1 MELSITQEELS
12 NRVMKITAACLRVVI
27 QTALSEALGPNWLE
41 PYKKAFNAQA
51 GSGKYAK
58 MGSEIQSIK
67 DFDFQACMKLFVHTP
82 KYREIVLKKYNLSE
96 SNDDIETFASTLI
109 AFRNKLAHSGEKNG
123 TPMDTYTYEHGIT
136 TMKALVSYFP
146 TVKDPQTHKSFL
158 EELNGLTMDFN
169 KQATTKM
176 YPFAKYPQ
184 VTKYSN
190 AEIVNACLLL
200 GIRTA
205 YDNKNRLSFFSFDES
220 GDINRIYRQLS
231 GNQSETQAPRN
242 PVQQLPTMQ
251 QMPFQPAAPVKKAS
265 HKKIW
270 VLVGTLIVL
279 LVVVVFFLLFRAVG
293 SLLDNFSQSFFGGS
307 PSVENTTPASLAPA
321 QTEDATQNAS
331 GGAADTSEATTAAA
345 AGAGVNQ
352 IPQEMRAKVE
362 AVEPRRETLKV
373 GDTHLDNQI
382 SFMLES
388 SHFTNMKAYSED
400 TSIATVDENM
410 IVTAHKKGIV
420 RIVYVYNWVGTET
433 TVIEYVI
440 D

>member
-41 PYKKAFNAQA
+41 PYRKAFNAQA

-58 MGSEIQSIK
+58 MDSEIQSIK
-67 DFDFQACMKLFVHTP
+67 DFDFQACVKLFAFVSE
-82 KYREIVLKKYNLSE
+82 YRQIVLEKYNLSE
-96 SNDDIETFASTLI
+96 SNDDIETLSSSLVY
-109 AFRNKLAHSGEKNG
+109 FRNDIIHSGEKNG

-184 VTKYSN
+184 VQKYSN

-200 GIRTA
+200 GIRTD

-231 GNQSETQAPRN
+231 GNQSETQTHRN
-242 PVQQLPTMQ
+242 PVQQLPTM
-251 QMPFQPAAPVKKAS
+251 PQPAAPAKKAS

-279 LVVVVFFLLFRAVG
+279 VVVLGFFLLFRAVG
-293 SLLDNFSQSFFGGS
+293 SLLGNFSQAFFGGS

-321 QTEDATQNAS
+321 QTEDADQNAS
-331 GGAADTSEATTAAA
+331 DGAADTSEATTAAA

>member
-200 GIRTA
+200 GIRTG

>member
-41 PYKKAFNAQA
+41 PYKEAFNAQA
-51 GSGKYAK
+51 GSGNHAK
-58 MGSEIQSIK
+58 MGSEIRSIK
-67 DFDFQACMKLFVHTP
+67 DFDFQACMKLFVHVS
-82 KYREIVLKKYNLSE
+82 KYREIVLKKYNLSK
-96 SNDDIETFASTLI
+96 SNKDIITLASTLI
-109 AFRNKLAHSGEKNG
+109 TFRNKLAHSGEKNG

-136 TMKALVSYFP
+136 AMKALVSYFP

-158 EELNGLTMDFN
+158 EELNDLTMDFN

-176 YPFAKYPQ
+176 YPFEKYPQ

-190 AEIVNACLLL
+190 EEIVSACLLL

-231 GNQSETQAPRN
+231 GNQSETSEPRA

-251 QMPFQPAAPVKKAS
+251 QMPFQPPAPAKKAS

-279 LVVVVFFLLFRAVG
+279 LVVVFFFLLFRAVG

-307 PSVENTTPASLAPA
+307 PSVENTTPASLTPA

-352 IPQEMRAKVE
+352 IPQELRAKVE

-388 SHFTNMKAYSED
+388 SHSTNMKAYSED

-433 TVIEYVI
+433 TVIEYVV

>member
-27 QTALSEALGPNWLE
+27 QTALSEALGPNWIQT
-41 PYKKAFNAQA
+41 YKNDFDKQA
-51 GSGKYAK
+51 IENDAATLGDNVKK
-58 MGSEIQSIK
+58 IH
-67 DFDFQACMKLFVHTP
+67 DFDFQACVKLFVFMP
-82 KYREIVLKKYNLSE
+82 NYRKIVLKKYSLLNSENEIRTLS
-96 SNDDIETFASTLI
+96 SSLMF
-109 AFRNKLAHSGEKNG
+109 FRNEIAHSGEKNG

-184 VTKYSN
+184 LQKYSN
-190 AEIVNACLLL
+190 AEIVNACLVL
-200 GIRTA
+200 GIRTD

-251 QMPFQPAAPVKKAS
+251 QMPFQPAAPAKKAS

-307 PSVENTTPASLAPA
+307 PSVENTTPASLTPA
-321 QTEDATQNAS
+321 QTEDAAQNAS

-388 SHFTNMKAYSED
+388 SHSTNMKAYSED

-433 TVIEYVI
+433 TVIEYVV